1 MNSQKKRIAVLCLLI
16 VAAGG
21 WLSLASQR
29 ADAPPE
35 RAESVL
41 PKESFLADPN
51 LSSSAD
57 FRLGNR
63 ELFLKMMFSIGLVIA
78 LGATAL
84 YVSKRVLPRVTNAPG
99 RKIRIL
105 ETTHL
110 APRRALHLV
119 EVGNQRL
126 LIAST
131 NESITTLAHLSD
143 MWLDVSQE
151 ETADVV
157 KA

>member
-1 MNSQKKRIAVLCLLI
+1 MDNQKKKIAVLCLLI

-21 WLSLASQR
+21 WLGLASQR
-29 ADAPPE
+29 ADTPVEQSQKVAPN
-35 RAESVL
+35 
-41 PKESFLADPN
+41 ESFLTDPN
-51 LSSSAD
+51 LSSPAQLG
-57 FRLGNR
+57 LGNK
-63 ELFLKMMFSIGLVIA
+63 ELFLKMMSSIGLVVA
-78 LGATAL
+78 LGAATL
-84 YVSKRVLPRVTNAPG
+84 YVSKKVLPKVTNGPG
-99 RKIRIL
+99 KKIRIL

-131 NESITTLAHLSD
+131 NESITTLAHLND
-143 MWLDVSQE
+143 VWLDVSEE
-151 ETADVV
+151 ETNDLV

>member
-1 MNSQKKRIAVLCLLI
+1 MDNQKKKIAVLCLLI

-21 WLSLASQR
+21 WLALASQR
-29 ADAPPE
+29 AGAPLEKDENIAPN
-35 RAESVL
+35 
-41 PKESFLADPN
+41 KSFLTDPN
-51 LSSSAD
+51 LASSAD

-63 ELFLKMMFSIGLVIA
+63 ELFLKMMFSIGLVVV
-78 LGATAL
+78 LGAATL
-84 YVSKRVLPRVTNAPG
+84 YVSKKVLPRVTNASG
-99 RKIRIL
+99 KKIRIL

-119 EVGNQRL
+119 EVENQRL

-143 MWLDVSQE
+143 VWLEASEE
-151 ETADVV
+151 ETNNLV